1 LKRGIILIISL
12 VVILGIIYFLFSVK
26 FPLTL
31 KITEVSKVEASSTRP
46 NYCKLI
52 DGENKCIRSDVF
64 KYLFP
69 YPSDFEQM
77 YELIFYG
84 KINDLSRVDKK
95 YWEQPEILPTWKTSG
110 IDIYL
115 EPEKGRFGAFG
126 FGCYPSE
133 ATVTLKPSQAVKLT
147 TWLHTSWGI
156 QNLQGMSLKVIY
168 PSHAD
173 SEQGISVL
181 QESSVSNYFDSS
193 VTPNVVLLG
202 PTWPYFES
210 GTSFDHNGW
219 IVPVTVEIK
228 VHQDTPKG
236 TYAVGIM
243 PSSPPQDK
251 NDEWTLKYKLRYSPI
266 QQFYLGK
273 PYFTVFLN
281 VE

>member
-1 LKRGIILIISL
+1 MKKEIILIIS
-12 VVILGIIYFLFSVK
+12 VVAILSIIYILFYSKNFLT
-26 FPLTL
+26 P
-31 KITEVSKVEASSTRP
+31 KIIEVSKSDSSDNRP

-52 DGENKCIRSDVF
+52 DNENKCIKSEIF
-64 KYLFP
+64 KYLPP
-69 YPSDFEQM
+69 YPADFEQM

-115 EPEKGRFGAFG
+115 NPEKGRFGAFG

-133 ATVTLKPSQAVKLT
+133 ATTTLKPGQAVKLT
-147 TWLHTSWGI
+147 TWLHTTWGI
-156 QNLQGMSLKVIY
+156 QNLQGMSLKAIY
-168 PSHAD
+168 PSHAE
-173 SEQGISVL
+173 SEQGISVS

-193 VTPNVVLLG
+193 VVPNVVLLG

-228 VHQDTPKG
+228 VHPETPAG
-236 TYAVGIM
+236 SYAVGLM
-243 PSSPPQDK
+243 PYEPPQK
-251 NDEWTLKYKLRYSPI
+251 MNDDWILKYKLRYTPI
-266 QQFYLGK
+266 QYYNIGK

>member
-1 LKRGIILIISL
+1 LKKEIILIISIIF
-12 VVILGIIYFLFSVK
+12 ILSIIYLLFSNK
-26 FPLTL
+26 FFLTA
-31 KITEVSKVEASSTRP
+31 KITEVSKVENSDKRP

-52 DGENKCIRSDVF
+52 DDENKCIRTEVF
-64 KYLFP
+64 KYLSP
-69 YPSDFEQM
+69 YPSDFQQM

-95 YWEQPEILPTWKTSG
+95 YWEQPEILPTWQTSG

-115 EPEKGRFGAFG
+115 KPEMGRFGAFG

-133 ATVTLKPSQAVKLT
+133 ATVNLKSGQAVKLT

-156 QNLQGMSLKVIY
+156 QNLQGMSLKLIY

-173 SEQGISVL
+173 SEQGISVV
-181 QESSVSNYFDSS
+181 QDPSVSYYFDSS
-193 VTPNVVLLG
+193 VIPNVVLLG

-210 GTSFDHNGW
+210 GTSFDHDGW
-219 IVPVTVEIK
+219 IVPVAVEIK
-228 VHQDTPKG
+228 VHPGTPSG
-236 TYAVGIM
+236 TYAVGLM
-243 PSSPPQDK
+243 PYEPPVK
-251 NDEWTLKYKLRYSPI
+251 MNDDWTLKYKLRYTSI
-266 QQFYLGK
+266 QYYNIGK